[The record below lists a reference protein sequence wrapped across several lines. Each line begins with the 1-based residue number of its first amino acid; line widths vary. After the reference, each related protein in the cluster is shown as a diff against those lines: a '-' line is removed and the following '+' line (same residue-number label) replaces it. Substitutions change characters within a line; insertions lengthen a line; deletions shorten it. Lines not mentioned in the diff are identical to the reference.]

1 MAERFQDF
9 LAKWWGALLATI
21 LAIVTSSVGYGVLV
35 SKVGELATGQTRME
49 SRQAKTNEH
58 LNTIVN
64 EMAAEKTA
72 AAIIRRDVDD
82 LRDRLLGRRQVQ

>member
-35 SKVGELATGQTRME
+35 SKVGELATGQARIE
-49 SRQAKTNEH
+49 SHQAKISGH
-58 LNTIVN
+58 LDTIVT
-64 EMAAEKTA
+64 EFAAEKTA
-72 AAIIRRDVDD
+72 AALIRRDVDD
-82 LRDRLLGRRQVQ
+82 LRDRLLGRRPAQ